1 MPQFD
6 TIIQGGTVVDGT
18 LVPPYRADVGIK
30 DGKIAYIGRLRTSD
44 AKQVLDASGLIVAPG
59 AVDLHA
65 HYDAPI
71 HWDPYCT
78 IGSWH
83 GVTSVTNGN
92 CGFGFAPVRPKD
104 ADRSMWAMERNE
116 AIPFEAMKA
125 TMPFSWETFPQW
137 MDHIDRLPKAVNMIQ
152 LVPITPLV
160 SYVMGGWNEA
170 KRRQPNER
178 EMAEIVRVFHE
189 AMAAGA
195 GGWGA
200 QRLTGY
206 GASVQRDYD
215 GTLMV
220 SDLMSDEF
228 YLTMAKALS
237 AYDRGMIQF
246 AQVSGALDEGVE
258 GPRRD
263 MSFAGQ
269 LAELS
274 GRPTLFNA
282 VLVTDERPQVFRTM
296 LSVVDEYN
304 KRGVPLVAHGLTMR
318 LDFRFSLEEKW
329 NLFDN
334 VDAWREATLGTAEE
348 RKAKLLN
355 PTLRQAMRD
364 EYDRTKQPKALG
376 DIADFVC
383 RKVENAELRQKYQDR
398 TVRDIAAMERKHV
411 IDVLIDVSAADN
423 WKTEWLTPVRNQ
435 NPAYCKELLSH
446 RTVAGF
452 SDGGAHTKFQTLG
465 AYVTDLLTWMV
476 RDTGMLTLEQ
486 AHYHL
491 SYLPAWVAGFRDRG
505 CLKEGMA
512 ADILV
517 YDLERLA
524 IKPLEILYDVPPNN
538 WRRVQRAEGYRWI
551 MVNGAVTF
559 EDGRPTGALPGK
571 LLRVGAAA

>member
-6 TIIQGGTVVDGT
+6 TIIKGGIVVDGT

-30 DGKIAYIGRLRTSD
+30 DGKIAQIGHLNSSD
-44 AKQVLDASGLIVAPG
+44 ARQVLDASGLIVAPG

-65 HYDAPI
+65 HYDAPV
-71 HWDPYCT
+71 HWDPHCT

-125 TMPFSWETFPQW
+125 TMPFTWETFPQW
-137 MDHIDRLPKAVNMIQ
+137 MDHLDRMPKAVNMIQ

-170 KRRQPNER
+170 KSRQPNDK
-178 EMAEIVRVFHE
+178 EMAEIIRVFHE
-189 AMAAGA
+189 AMASGA

-228 YLTMAKALS
+228 YLNMAKALN
-237 AYDRGMIQF
+237 AYDRGTIQF

-263 MSFAGQ
+263 ISFAGQ

-383 RKVENAELRQKYQDR
+383 RKVENAELRKQYQDR
-398 TVRDIAAMERKHV
+398 TVRDIAAMEHKHV

-435 NPAYCKELLSH
+435 NPVYCKELLSH

-476 RDTGMLTLEQ
+476 RDTGMLTVEQ

-491 SYLPAWVAGFRDRG
+491 SYLPAWVAGFKDRG

-524 IKPLEILYDVPPNN
+524 IKPAEILYDVPPHN
-538 WRRVQRAEGYRWI
+538 WRRVQKAEGYRWI
-551 MVNGAVTF
+551 MVNGQITF
-559 EDGRPTGALPGK
+559 EDGQPTGTFPGK
-571 LLRVGAAA
+571 LLRFGVAA